1 MQENAMERR
10 ALRSLRGLAGV
21 IVPVV
26 AVILATGASLRM
38 LNHIPELIQ
47 PGQGN
52 LATYPNIKQAERAL
66 RIRIILPAYLPDYL
80 ARQPYSIKSEK
91 KPKLKVTLQFA
102 YRDNNLQALIIE
114 EGFPA
119 EGKELESP
127 SPPKARSTG
136 SPQGWRS
143 KNITIN
149 GSPIEMLSW
158 IDEDGLTWH
167 RAIWVTRGRR
177 LEARSVLP
185 EEEFLRIIGSVSK

>member
-1 MQENAMERR
+1 MQENAMEGR
-10 ALRSLRGLAGV
+10 ALRSLKGLAGV

-52 LATYPNIKQAERAL
+52 VVTYPDIKQAERAL
-66 RIRIILPAYLPDYL
+66 RIRIILPSYLPDYL
-80 ARQPYSIKSEK
+80 ARQPYSITSET

-102 YRDNNLQALIIE
+102 YGDSTQQALIIE

-119 EGKELESP
+119 GGEELESP
-127 SPPKARSTG
+127 SPPRAGPTG
-136 SPQGWRS
+136 LPQVWRS
-143 KNITIN
+143 KSITIN
-149 GSPIEMLSW
+149 GSLIEMVSW
-158 IDEDGLTWH
+158 INEDGLTWH
-167 RAIWVTRGRR
+167 RAVWVTQERR